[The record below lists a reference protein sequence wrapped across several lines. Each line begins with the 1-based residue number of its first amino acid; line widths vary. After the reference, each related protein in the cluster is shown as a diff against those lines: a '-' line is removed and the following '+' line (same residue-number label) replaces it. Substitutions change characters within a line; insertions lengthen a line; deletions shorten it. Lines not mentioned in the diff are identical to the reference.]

1 MTWSDQ
7 STHHGNRSHSSFAH
21 HCIPSAW
28 SALCL
33 AHKYFW
39 DYLLNQWGKRYL
51 ITSSYRE
58 NRLNLHNSGFR
69 EASYRVII
77 ERGSELPGQ
86 GGISKW
92 IWEAFRRQSTGL
104 GGWSRMRLGDAQMF
118 SLGTEEGASASNPHR
133 EPGGQA
139 DSDKLISI
147 DWEGWILSTL
157 SWDT

>member
-1 MTWSDQ
+1 MTWSDW
-7 STHHGNRSHSSFAH
+7 STLHGNRNHGSFAQ

-33 AHKYFW
+33 AHKYFS

-51 ITSSYRE
+51 ITSSCRE
-58 NRLNLHNSGFR
+58 KNRLNLHNSGFR

-86 GGISKW
+86 GVISKW
-92 IWEAFRRQSTGL
+92 IWEAFRRQSTRL
-104 GGWSRMRLGDAQMF
+104 DGWSRVRLGDAQMF
-118 SLGTEEGASASNPHR
+118 SLGMEEGACASNAHR

-139 DSDKLISI
+139 NSDKLIST
-147 DWEGWILSTL
+147 DWKGWILST
-157 SWDT
+157 